1 MCECILRAALSW
13 ASFNPPAKVRSKA
26 GGGGMLPRGIG
37 TSRAHMAILRTETKE
52 LEFGLQNSWGVRGCI
67 PGEERDLQ
75 MYHIL
80 FIFFFLPL
88 EAFAEFLRR

>member
-37 TSRAHMAILRTETKE
+37 TSRAHGHFKDRDKGTGVWTSKQLGRER
-52 LEFGLQNSWGVRGCI
+52 LYSWG
-67 PGEERDLQ
+67 GEGSTDVS
-75 MYHIL
+75 HS
-80 FIFFFLPL
+80 IFFFFFFFTP
-88 EAFAEFLRR
+88 RGIR

>member
-37 TSRAHMAILRTETKE
+37 TSRAHGHFKDRDKGT
-52 LEFGLQNSWGVRGCI
+52 GVWTSKQLGRERCI

-80 FIFFFLPL
+80 FFFFTP
-88 EAFAEFLRR
+88 RGIR